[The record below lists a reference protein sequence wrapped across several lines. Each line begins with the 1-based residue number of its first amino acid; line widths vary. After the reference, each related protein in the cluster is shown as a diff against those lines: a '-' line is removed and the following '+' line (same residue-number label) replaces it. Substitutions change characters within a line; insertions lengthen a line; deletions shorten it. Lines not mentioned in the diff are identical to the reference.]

1 MMQLL
6 ISIILLISNYTLKAQ
21 TCDEMYLPKLESEI
35 EEISS
40 NIGHQGIRIIS
51 YNDSGVK
58 CSFIV
63 GIASTT
69 ISAGKSSSVLARI
82 TSVKIKREIL
92 LFVQGSTVTSETIF
106 KTEQEISNDE
116 VLYYETMIDK
126 ISENS
131 SGFVEGMKSL
141 KNFKAENGKLFVN
154 SQYNIISE

>member
-1 MMQLL
+1 MQLL
-6 ISIILLISNYTLKAQ
+6 ISIILLISNYTLEAQ

-69 ISAGKSSSVLARI
+69 ISAGKSSSILARI